1 MSFSPTIVRPLPP
14 GSTSTDASL
23 VQPAATVI
31 ESLSEAARGRWDD
44 FVEAH
49 PDGTFFHRTGW
60 RSVIEQAFGHRT
72 HYVYARR
79 GDQITGVL
87 PLVHLNSR
95 IFGSALISNAF
106 CVRGGPLGTDRESVE
121 LLRQYAMDEM
131 DRLGAERLEF
141 RLDGPSGAPGW
152 LSRSDVYANFRRPIG
167 ADDDQ
172 NLKAIPRKQR
182 AVIRKSLENHLDAS
196 YDPDVR
202 RFHRIYAES
211 VRNLGTPVFPR
222 RYFQLLVDE
231 FADCSEILTVLDHG
245 KPISAVLSFFFRGEV
260 LPYYGGGRL
269 LARQCGANDF
279 MYWELMRRAARRG
292 SRVFDFGRSKFGTG
306 AYAFKKNWGFPAEP
320 LTYEFRVREGMKI
333 PDHTPLNPKYRLYI
347 AAWKRLPL
355 PVANLLGPP
364 IVRCLG

>member
-1 MSFSPTIVRPLPP
+1 MSFSPTIVSPLPP
-14 GSTSTDASL
+14 GSNSTDASL
-23 VQPAATVI
+23 VHPAATVI

-172 NLKAIPRKQR
+172 NRKAIPRKQR

-202 RFHRIYAES
+202 GFHRTQD
-211 VRNLGTPVFPR
+211 L
-222 RYFQLLVDE
+222 
-231 FADCSEILTVLDHG
+231 
-245 KPISAVLSFFFRGEV
+245 RGERPQSRDSGV
-260 LPYYGGGRL
+260 S
-269 LARQCGANDF
+269 AEIF
-279 MYWELMRRAARRG
+279 SAARR
-292 SRVFDFGRSKFGTG
+292 
-306 AYAFKKNWGFPAEP
+306 
-320 LTYEFRVREGMKI
+320 
-333 PDHTPLNPKYRLYI
+333 
-347 AAWKRLPL
+347 
-355 PVANLLGPP
+355 
-364 IVRCLG
+364 